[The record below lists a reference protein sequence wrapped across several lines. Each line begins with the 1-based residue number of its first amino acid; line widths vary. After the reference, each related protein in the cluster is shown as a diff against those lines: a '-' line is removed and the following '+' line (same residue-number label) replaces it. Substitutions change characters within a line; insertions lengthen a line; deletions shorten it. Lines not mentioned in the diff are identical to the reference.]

1 MSKEVMQIAY
11 DALTT
16 VHRGD
21 FEDDCEFNYE
31 KCWKA
36 IKALKVELDK
46 PEPVSMYDPDE
57 IEKTVTMLKA
67 EIEKLK
73 EPKLKLVDFFY
84 TVYPN
89 DDSKWEQDSDHFYDS
104 IPLYRLET

>member
-21 FEDDCEFNYE
+21 FEADCEFNYE

-46 PEPVSMYDPDE
+46 PEPEPVAWMHPIHTSLIEPHKFDPDC
-57 IEKTVTMLKA
+57 
-67 EIEKLK
+67 
-73 EPKLKLVDFFY
+73 
-84 TVYPN
+84 
-89 DDSKWEQDSDHFYDS
+89 
-104 IPLYRLET
+104 IPLYRKEDL

>member
-1 MSKEVMQIAY
+1 MNTREVMQMAY

-46 PEPVSMYDPDE
+46 PEPETDTIKDRRFICSKCGSDDVKIAPMYGSSSRCC
-57 IEKTVTMLKA
+57 
-67 EIEKLK
+67 
-73 EPKLKLVDFFY
+73 
-84 TVYPN
+84 N
-89 DDSKWEQDSDHFYDS
+89 CGHKWAN
-104 IPLYRLET
+104 P

>member
-36 IKALKVELDK
+36 IKALKAELDK
-46 PEPVSMYDPDE
+46 PEP
-57 IEKTVTMLKA
+57 
-67 EIEKLK
+67 KLI
-73 EPKLKLVDFFY
+73 LVDYFY
-84 TVYPN
+84 PIWP
-89 DDSKWEQDSDHFYDS
+89 DDYSSWEQDNDRQFESS
-104 IPLYRLET
+104 VPLYRLEK